1 MKNKSLL
8 ILILNFIFIHQ
19 SFCSDAKTVSFIT
32 SADTNYRN
40 SVVSAQNTAYM
51 NGLKIVSRNTTKSG
65 DTWITI
71 VKVVPR
77 N

>member
-1 MKNKSLL
+1 MKNKLFL
-8 ILILNFIFIHQ
+8 ILSLNLIFLDQ
-19 SFCSDAKTVSFIT
+19 SFCEDVKTISFIT

-40 SVVSAQNTAYM
+40 SVVRAQNTAYM
-51 NGLKIVSRNTTKSG
+51 NGLKIISRSTSKSG

-71 VKVVPR
+71 AKVSKR